1 MLQDPSE
8 ILNRVPELE
17 SLAGEPSIRR
27 AIEAGD
33 PFKIYRALFW
43 TRRGRST
50 ASARPCSGSPS
61 ETRMAHTSRRT
72 RW

>member
-33 PFKIYRALFW
+33 PW
-43 TRRGRST
+43 GRST